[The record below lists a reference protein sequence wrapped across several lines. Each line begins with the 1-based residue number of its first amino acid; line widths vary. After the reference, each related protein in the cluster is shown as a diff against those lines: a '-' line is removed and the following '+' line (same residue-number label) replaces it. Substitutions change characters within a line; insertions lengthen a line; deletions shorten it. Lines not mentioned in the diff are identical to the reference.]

1 MDHGTILLRGWP
13 LVKDTSGD
21 FISVR
26 ANGRIAGR
34 ENWKLFLAK
43 NLIIFFKFRGSNERR
58 KKMKRTKV
66 KIFGGVI
73 GEIDKIEK
81 KINDWLDQTTLEI
94 KYSTVSILPT
104 GEMVMFLVYEE
115 LEKTERTTEK

>member
-1 MDHGTILLRGWP
+1 
-13 LVKDTSGD
+13 
-21 FISVR
+21 
-26 ANGRIAGR
+26 
-34 ENWKLFLAK
+34 
-43 NLIIFFKFRGSNERR
+43 
-58 KKMKRTKV
+58 MKRTKV